1 MNRSWNSNQLFKW
14 IVLFSALTFGLA
26 LLFYSLTGFQARYW
40 ADDYCYN
47 TILQADGFWQA
58 QFSFYRHT
66 SDRFSVIPLVGVS
79 EIFGSQAI
87 RFWPVVS
94 ILLALAGLTWTIQQ
108 AAISGG
114 WKISTVWRLLLA
126 EVILFFTFW
135 QAPNLFQILYWR
147 TGMLTYFMPLV
158 FNIFLTGWILKYARQ
173 WDSQPGGRAFK
184 SSIWSLGIT
193 FLLAFFGA
201 GFSETNAALQAGML
215 GLALAYTL
223 ILLWRQRKRLHA
235 GGQFRSLARSYLP
248 FLITALIATML
259 AMVILVISPS
269 NQLRLVHM
277 PKPAGLPVLL
287 VYSLRFGW
295 DFLQDTL
302 ATQWLPTLL
311 SIFTAFALGFSW
323 QIQSGQ
329 SRTRAGS
336 PHAFSAAFL
345 PCTWGSCVSARQVFM
360 LKSPIPKRAR

>member
-1 MNRSWNSNQLFKW
+1 MKHSWSINPQLKW
-14 IVLFSALTFGLA
+14 AIFFGALTFGLA
-26 LLFYSLTGFQARYW
+26 LLFYALTGFQARYW

-47 TILQADGFWQA
+47 TVLQADGFWQA
-58 QFSFYRHT
+58 QSSFYRHT

-108 AAISGG
+108 AAICGG
-114 WKISTVWRLLLA
+114 WKISTAWRLLLA

-158 FNIFLTGWILKYARQ
+158 FNIFLTGWILKNARQ
-173 WDSQPGGRAFK
+173 WDLLPGRPALK
-184 SSIWSLGIT
+184 TSIWPLGIT

-223 ILLWRQRKRLHA
+223 ILLWRERKRLHA
-235 GGQFRSLARSYLP
+235 GGQFRSQARSYLP
-248 FLITALIATML
+248 FLISALIATVL
-259 AMVILVISPS
+259 AMAVLVISPS

-323 QIQSGQ
+323 QIQTGQ
-329 SRTRAGS
+329 SADPRRVTARLFGS
-336 PHAFSAAFL
+336 TFL
-345 PCTWGSCVSARQVFM
+345 HVCGDRVRLCAKC
-360 LKSPIPKRAR
+360 LC